1 MVEARKQKSPFWFFF
16 AAIAVLVIAYVYLAG
31 RGPEQVAHP
40 EWITDFEQAQ
50 AIAAQQDKHL
60 FLYFTGSDWCPWCIR
75 LDREVLSD
83 AEFVLPAQREFVFV
97 LLDFP
102 RDKSGQSQALQQ
114 QNAELAARYRIE
126 GYPTVVLAD
135 SNGDSYARTGYR
147 PGGGAAYLEHVR
159 QLQAKKQP
167 ADNGPQAAD
176 DL

>member
-40 EWITDFEQAQ
+40 EWLTDFEQAK
-50 AIAAQQDKHL
+50 ATASQQNKDM

-83 AEFVLPAQREFVFV
+83 ANFVLPARQEFVFV

-102 RDKSGQSQALQQ
+102 RNKSGQSQALQQ
-114 QNAELAARYRIE
+114 QNTELAARYQIE
-126 GYPTVVLAD
+126 GYPTVVLAN

-147 PGGGAAYLEHVR
+147 PGGGDAYLKHISE
-159 QLQAKKQP
+159 LQAKKQP
-167 ADNGPQAAD
+167 AGASPQAAD
-176 DL
+176 SQ